1 MESNYKQIVEKYTT
15 EVKVDN
21 ALAQRLNRFVNN
33 FINKDEDHIN
43 FFGSNLTGVYS
54 IYFTTLDKNE
64 LMIDVIGNVND
75 GAIRREIKA
84 LPYVGSTWVVA
95 TEPVTVVCIYLA
107 YRFYNSTLPQKVK
120 EQAMLDC
127 AMIVHFKFITSLM
140 NHYFQY
146 NIPMAT
152 ALASYS
158 ALSRKFTL
166 KDEGTWYKTL
176 KRRCE
181 DFLFNQDSWHEQI
194 HTFEPDE
201 ELIKMFSDLQVR
213 MRSMVKNIAE
223 VTYRLHSA
231 GIGVDSES
239 STVETDD
246 GLKVRDVQRLHSVYK
261 DYLMATVVEPR
272 ALIKSELVHII
283 GEAIT
288 TMPEGPVFQI
298 LTYLSEL
305 VRTNDRN
312 AYKLIDETMMFL
324 FNYLQR
330 EGKQDNSLSNIT
342 LLLEKLK
349 NLLTASKTKDHTILE
364 LRRLSEKVVL
374 KGSPIRNKA
383 AVSGLKTG
391 LILYLILRAIT
402 KHHYSG

>member
-1 MESNYKQIVEKYTT
+1 
-15 EVKVDN
+15 
-21 ALAQRLNRFVNN
+21 
-33 FINKDEDHIN
+33 
-43 FFGSNLTGVYS
+43 
-54 IYFTTLDKNE
+54 
-64 LMIDVIGNVND
+64 
-75 GAIRREIKA
+75 
-84 LPYVGSTWVVA
+84 
-95 TEPVTVVCIYLA
+95 VVCIYLV

-181 DFLFNQDSWHEQI
+181 DFLFNQDSWREQI

-239 STVETDD
+239 STIETDD

-272 ALIKSELVHII
+272 ALIKPELVHII

-288 TMPEGPVFQI
+288 TMPESPVFQI

-312 AYKLIDETMMFL
+312 AYKLIDESMMFL

-374 KGSPIRNKA
+374 KGSSIRNKA

-402 KHHYSG
+402 KHHYS

>member
-95 TEPVTVVCIYLA
+95 TEPVTIVCIYLV

-120 EQAMLDC
+120 EQAMMDC

-166 KDEGTWYKTL
+166 KNEGTWYKTL

-194 HTFEPDE
+194 RTFEPDE

-223 VTYRLHSA
+223 VTYRLHAA

-239 STVETDD
+239 STIETDD
-246 GLKVRDVQRLHSVYK
+246 GLKVRDVQRLHSVYR

-272 ALIKSELVHII
+272 ALIKPELVHVI

-288 TMPEGPVFQI
+288 TMPEMPLYDV
-298 LTYLSEL
+298 LTYLSKQ
-305 VRTNDRN
+305 VRENDRD
-312 AYKLIDETMMFL
+312 AIKLCTETMIYV
-324 FNYLQR
+324 FNYLQK
-330 EGKQDNSLSNIT
+330 EGKSDNALSNLSFLI
-342 LLLEKLK
+342 EKIK
-349 NLLTASKTKDHTILE
+349 ALLTASKTTDHTVLG
-364 LRRLSEKVVL
+364 LRKLSEKYVKRGCHV
-374 KGSPIRNKA
+374 RNA
-383 AVSGLKTG
+383 AAMSGLKTG
-391 LILYLILRAIT
+391 LILYLIVRTFT
-402 KHHYSG
+402 KSHYG

>member
-43 FFGSNLTGVYS
+43 FFGSNLTGVHS

-120 EQAMLDC
+120 EQAMMDC

-166 KDEGTWYKTL
+166 KDEGTWY
-176 KRRCE
+176 
-181 DFLFNQDSWHEQI
+181 
-194 HTFEPDE
+194 
-201 ELIKMFSDLQVR
+201 
-213 MRSMVKNIAE
+213 
-223 VTYRLHSA
+223 
-231 GIGVDSES
+231 
-239 STVETDD
+239 
-246 GLKVRDVQRLHSVYK
+246 
-261 DYLMATVVEPR
+261 
-272 ALIKSELVHII
+272 
-283 GEAIT
+283 
-288 TMPEGPVFQI
+288 
-298 LTYLSEL
+298 
-305 VRTNDRN
+305 
-312 AYKLIDETMMFL
+312 
-324 FNYLQR
+324 
-330 EGKQDNSLSNIT
+330 
-342 LLLEKLK
+342 
-349 NLLTASKTKDHTILE
+349 
-364 LRRLSEKVVL
+364 
-374 KGSPIRNKA
+374 
-383 AVSGLKTG
+383 
-391 LILYLILRAIT
+391 
-402 KHHYSG
+402 

>member
-43 FFGSNLTGVYS
+43 FFGSNLTGVHS

-181 DFLFNQDSWHEQI
+181 DFLFNQDTWHEQI

-223 VTYRLHSA
+223 VTYRLHGA
-231 GIGVDSES
+231 GVGVDSES
-239 STVETDD
+239 STVETDE

-312 AYKLIDETMMFL
+312 AYKLIDESMMFL

>member
-181 DFLFNQDSWHEQI
+181 DFLFNQDSWREQI

-239 STVETDD
+239 STIETDD

-272 ALIKSELVHII
+272 ALIKPELVHII

-288 TMPEGPVFQI
+288 TMPESPVFQI

-312 AYKLIDETMMFL
+312 AYKLIDESMMFL

-374 KGSPIRNKA
+374 KGSSIRNKA

-402 KHHYSG
+402 KHHYS

>member
-95 TEPVTVVCIYLA
+95 TEPVTVVCIYLV

-181 DFLFNQDSWHEQI
+181 DFLFNQDSWREQI

-239 STVETDD
+239 STIETDD
-246 GLKVRDVQRLHSVYK
+246 GLKVRDVQRLHSVYR

-272 ALIKSELVHII
+272 ALIKPELVHII

-288 TMPEGPVFQI
+288 TMPEAPVFQI

-312 AYKLIDETMMFL
+312 AYKLIDESMMFL

-374 KGSPIRNKA
+374 KGSSIRNKA

-402 KHHYSG
+402 KHHYS

>member
-43 FFGSNLTGVYS
+43 FFGSNLTGVHS

-120 EQAMLDC
+120 EQAMMDC

-176 KRRCE
+176 RRRCE

-231 GIGVDSES
+231 GVGVDSES
-239 STVETDD
+239 STIETDE

-288 TMPEGPVFQI
+288 TMPESPVFQI

-312 AYKLIDETMMFL
+312 AYKLIDESMMFL

>member
-223 VTYRLHSA
+223 VTYRLHGA

-239 STVETDD
+239 STIETDD

>member
-223 VTYRLHSA
+223 VTYRLHGA

-288 TMPEGPVFQI
+288 TMPESPVFQI

>member
-181 DFLFNQDSWHEQI
+181 DFLFNQDSWREQI

-223 VTYRLHSA
+223 VTYRLHAA

-239 STVETDD
+239 STIETDD

-288 TMPEGPVFQI
+288 TMPEMPLYDV
-298 LTYLSEL
+298 LTYLSKQ
-305 VRTNDRN
+305 VRENDRD
-312 AYKLIDETMMFL
+312 AIKLCTETMIYV
-324 FNYLQR
+324 FNYLQK
-330 EGKQDNSLSNIT
+330 EGKSDNALSNLSFLI
-342 LLLEKLK
+342 EKIK
-349 NLLTASKTKDHTILE
+349 ALLTASKTTDHTVLG
-364 LRRLSEKVVL
+364 LRKLSEKFV
-374 KGSPIRNKA
+374 KRGSHIRNA
-383 AVSGLKTG
+383 AAMSGLKTG
-391 LILYLILRAIT
+391 LILYLIIRTFT
-402 KHHYSG
+402 KSHYN

>member
-95 TEPVTVVCIYLA
+95 TEPVTVVCIYLV

-239 STVETDD
+239 STIETDD
-246 GLKVRDVQRLHSVYK
+246 GLKVRDIQRLHSVYK

-272 ALIKSELVHII
+272 ALIKPELVHII

-312 AYKLIDETMMFL
+312 AYKLIDESMMFL

>member
-21 ALAQRLNRFVNN
+21 ALAQRLHRFVNN

-43 FFGSNLTGVYS
+43 FFGSNLTGVHS

-181 DFLFNQDSWHEQI
+181 DFLFNQDTWHEQI

-223 VTYRLHSA
+223 VTYRLHGA
-231 GIGVDSES
+231 GVGVDSES
-239 STVETDD
+239 STVETDE

-272 ALIKSELVHII
+272 ALIKTELVHII

-288 TMPEGPVFQI
+288 TMPEAPLYDV
-298 LTYLSEL
+298 LTYLSNQ
-305 VRTNDRN
+305 VRENDRD
-312 AYKLIDETMMFL
+312 AIKLCTETMIYV
-324 FNYLQR
+324 FNYLQK
-330 EGKQDNSLSNIT
+330 EGKSDNALSNLSFLI
-342 LLLEKLK
+342 EKIK
-349 NLLTASKTKDHTILE
+349 ALLTASKTTDHTVLG
-364 LRRLSEKVVL
+364 LRKLSEKYV
-374 KGSPIRNKA
+374 KRGCHIRNA
-383 AVSGLKTG
+383 AAMSGLKTG
-391 LILYLILRAIT
+391 LILYLIIRTFT
-402 KHHYSG
+402 KSHYG

>member
-95 TEPVTVVCIYLA
+95 TEPVTVVCIYLV

-181 DFLFNQDSWHEQI
+181 DFLFNQDSWREQI

-231 GIGVDSES
+231 GVGVDSES
-239 STVETDD
+239 STIETDD

-288 TMPEGPVFQI
+288 TMPESPVFQI

-312 AYKLIDETMMFL
+312 AYKLIDESMMFL
-324 FNYLQR
+324 FNYLQH

>member
-1 MESNYKQIVEKYTT
+1 M
-15 EVKVDN
+15 
-21 ALAQRLNRFVNN
+21 
-33 FINKDEDHIN
+33 
-43 FFGSNLTGVYS
+43 
-54 IYFTTLDKNE
+54 
-64 LMIDVIGNVND
+64 
-75 GAIRREIKA
+75 
-84 LPYVGSTWVVA
+84 
-95 TEPVTVVCIYLA
+95 
-107 YRFYNSTLPQKVK
+107 
-120 EQAMLDC
+120 
-127 AMIVHFKFITSLM
+127 
-140 NHYFQY
+140 
-146 NIPMAT
+146 
-152 ALASYS
+152 
-158 ALSRKFTL
+158 
-166 KDEGTWYKTL
+166 
-176 KRRCE
+176 
-181 DFLFNQDSWHEQI
+181 FNQDSWREQI

-239 STVETDD
+239 STIETDD

-272 ALIKSELVHII
+272 ALIKPELVHII

-288 TMPEGPVFQI
+288 TMPESPVFQI

-312 AYKLIDETMMFL
+312 AYKLIDESMMFL

-374 KGSPIRNKA
+374 KGSSIRNKA

-402 KHHYSG
+402 KHHYS

>member
-95 TEPVTVVCIYLA
+95 TEPVTIVCIYLV

-120 EQAMLDC
+120 EQAMMDC

-223 VTYRLHSA
+223 VTYRLHAA

-239 STVETDD
+239 STIETDD
-246 GLKVRDVQRLHSVYK
+246 GLKVRDVQRLHSVYR

-272 ALIKSELVHII
+272 ALIKPELVHII

-312 AYKLIDETMMFL
+312 AYKLIDESMMFL

-330 EGKQDNSLSNIT
+330 EGKHDNSLSNIT